1 MSAITINAILTAK
14 PGKEDLLLKELQ
26 AVLEP
31 SRAEAGCVQYVL
43 HESMEKQGVFVF
55 YEIWRD
61 EEALK
66 AHVEADHYKNYREKT
81 ADLVAERQVFR
92 LRQI

>member
-14 PGKEDLLLKELQ
+14 PGKEELLRKELQ

-43 HESMEKQGVFVF
+43 HESMEEQGVFVF
-55 YEIWRD
+55 YELWRD
-61 EEALK
+61 EEALN

>member
-55 YEIWRD
+55 YEIWKD